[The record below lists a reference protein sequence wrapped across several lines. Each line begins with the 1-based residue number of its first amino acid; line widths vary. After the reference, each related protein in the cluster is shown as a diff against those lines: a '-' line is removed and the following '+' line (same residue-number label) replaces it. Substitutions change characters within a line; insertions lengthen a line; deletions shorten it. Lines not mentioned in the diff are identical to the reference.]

1 MKIKGDISLFLAIEK
16 MMQEK
21 MFLHQGKLVVKD
33 VDIAVIYE
41 VKMKEL
47 RTRIRNNKVR
57 FPSVFMTE
65 LNEGEYAF
73 TEPGIIMLGGLLKSE
88 RAKRAHIQFIEYFVH
103 LAHENGTSVFNLIKT
118 SENEL

>member
-1 MKIKGDISLFLAIEK
+1 MEGDITLFLAIEK

-33 VDIAVIYE
+33 VDIAAIYE
-41 VKMKEL
+41 VKIKEL

-57 FPSVFMTE
+57 FPSDFMAE

-73 TEPGIIMLGGLLKSE
+73 TEPGILMLGGLLKSE
-88 RAKRAHIQFIEYFVH
+88 RAIKAHLQFTDYFVH
-103 LAHENGTSVFNLIKT
+103 LAHENGTSVFGLIKT